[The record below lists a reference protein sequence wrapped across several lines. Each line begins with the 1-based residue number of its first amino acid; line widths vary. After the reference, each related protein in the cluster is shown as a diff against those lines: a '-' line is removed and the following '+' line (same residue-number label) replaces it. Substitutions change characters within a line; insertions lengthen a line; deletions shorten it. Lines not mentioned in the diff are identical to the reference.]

1 MKVGVLFSGGKDS
14 TFALAWAIQQ
24 GWEIACLLSMKSEN
38 PESYMFHFPNIELVD
53 KQAECLDIP
62 ILSIKTK
69 GEKED
74 ELKDLKQLLKQAKQK
89 YKITGVI
96 TGALA
101 SDYQEERINRICH
114 DLDLK
119 TYSPLWHKNQEQLM
133 TEMID
138 ANFEIKIVAI
148 AAEGLTKDFLGKT
161 IDKPLLEKLKQLH
174 KKIGLHIA
182 AEGGEYETF
191 VTNCPLFKKKIE
203 ILEAETNMENENTG
217 KFVIKKVKLT
227 NTHP

>member
-217 KFVIKKVKLT
+217 EFVIKKVKLT

>member
-1 MKVGVLFSGGKDS
+1 
-14 TFALAWAIQQ
+14 
-24 GWEIACLLSMKSEN
+24 
-38 PESYMFHFPNIELVD
+38 
-53 KQAECLDIP
+53 
-62 ILSIKTK
+62 
-69 GEKED
+69 
-74 ELKDLKQLLKQAKQK
+74 
-89 YKITGVI
+89 
-96 TGALA
+96 
-101 SDYQEERINRICH
+101 
-114 DLDLK
+114 
-119 TYSPLWHKNQEQLM
+119 M

-217 KFVIKKVKLT
+217 QFVIKKVKLT

>member
-69 GEKED
+69 GEKEE

-217 KFVIKKVKLT
+217 EFVIKKVKLT

>member
-69 GEKED
+69 GEKEE